1 MHEIEGGSLELEE
14 QPEQQ
19 PGQEPVQT
27 RPALWR
33 WILGTVI
40 IFVGWLL
47 IGTVLTAVTVGFFGL
62 DLAAIAGTDDAS
74 REIVNSYEPWQAATS
89 ILISFL
95 PLLMLPIA
103 LHQLL
108 LREDLKSLFTRS
120 NRSFSR
126 EVLQGAVIMAALLVV
141 AGPPDLLLN
150 GDDYQWSFDSSR
162 FIPYLLVAAT
172 LIPMQ
177 TTAEEVFYR
186 GWIQQRLENG
196 RRSIWFVSFASGAL
210 FALPHL
216 GNPEVNGE
224 LFLAILGYGASGFMF
239 AWVTMRDKSIGVA
252 VGAHGANNI
261 LAGLLISSADSA
273 LPAASIWTT
282 PSVSWGP
289 AALFSILMIPAFIW
303 LTGKWNAKVAE

>member
-1 MHEIEGGSLELEE
+1 MELEE
-14 QPEQQ
+14 QPEQ
-19 PGQEPVQT
+19 EPVET

-33 WILGTVI
+33 WILGTVVI
-40 IFVGWLL
+40 LGGWLV
-47 IGTVLTAVTVGFFGL
+47 IGTVLTAVVVGLFGL
-62 DLAAIAGTDDAS
+62 DLQAIAGVDDKS
-74 REIVNSYEPWQAATS
+74 RAIVGSYEPWQAASS

-108 LREDLKSLFTRS
+108 LKQDLKSLFTRS
-120 NRSFSR
+120 SRSFSS
-126 EVLQGAVIMAALLVV
+126 EVFQGAAVMAALLIV
-141 AGPPDLLLN
+141 AGLPDLLIN
-150 GDDYQWSFDSSR
+150 SDDYKWTFDASR
-162 FIPYLLVAAT
+162 FLPYLFVAAT

-196 RRSIWFVSFASGAL
+196 RRSIWFVSLASAAL

-224 LFLAILGYGASGFMF
+224 LFLAVLGYGASGFMF

-252 VGAHGANNI
+252 VGAHAANNI
-261 LAGLLISSADSA
+261 LAGLLVSTADSA

-289 AALFSILMIPAFIW
+289 AAIFSILMIPAFIW
-303 LTGKWNAKVAE
+303 LTGKWNAKVA

>member
-1 MHEIEGGSLELEE
+1 MELEE
-14 QPEQQ
+14 QPEQ
-19 PGQEPVQT
+19 EPVET

-33 WILGTVI
+33 WILGTVVI
-40 IFVGWLL
+40 LGGWLV
-47 IGTVLTAVTVGFFGL
+47 IGTVLTAVVVGLFGL
-62 DLAAIAGTDDAS
+62 DLQAIAGVDDKS
-74 REIVNSYEPWQAATS
+74 RAIVSSYEPWQAASS

-108 LREDLKSLFTRS
+108 LKQDLKSLFTRS
-120 NRSFSR
+120 SRSFSS
-126 EVLQGAVIMAALLVV
+126 EVFQGAAVMAALLIV
-141 AGPPDLLLN
+141 AGLPDLLIN
-150 GDDYQWSFDSSR
+150 SDDYKWTFDASR
-162 FIPYLLVAAT
+162 FLPYLFVAAT

-196 RRSIWFVSFASGAL
+196 RRSIWFVSLASAAL

-224 LFLAILGYGASGFMF
+224 LFLAVLGYGASGFMF

-252 VGAHGANNI
+252 VGAHAANNI
-261 LAGLLISSADSA
+261 LAGLLVSTADSA

-289 AALFSILMIPAFIW
+289 AAIFSILMIPAFIW
-303 LTGKWNAKVAE
+303 LTGKWNAKVA

>member
-1 MHEIEGGSLELEE
+1 MELEE
-14 QPEQQ
+14 QPEYNEEQA
-19 PGQEPVQT
+19 EI

-33 WILGTVI
+33 FILGTVI
-40 IFVGWLL
+40 IFGGWLV
-47 IGTVLTAVTVGFFGL
+47 IGTVLTAVVVGLFGL
-62 DLAAIAGTDDAS
+62 DLRAIAGTDDAS
-74 REIVNSYEPWQAATS
+74 RAIVSSYEPWQAASS

-103 LHQLL
+103 LHRLL
-108 LREDLKSLFTRS
+108 LKKELKSLFTRS
-120 NRSFSR
+120 SRSFAT
-126 EVLQGAVIMAALLVV
+126 EVFRGAAVMAALLLA
-141 AGPPDLLLN
+141 AGLPDLALN
-150 GDDYQWSFDSSR
+150 GEDYKWTFDPAR
-162 FIPYLLVAAT
+162 FIPYLLIAAT

-196 RRSIWFVSFASGAL
+196 RRSIWFVSLASAAL

-239 AWVTMRDKSIGVA
+239 AWVTMRDKSIGLA
-252 VGAHGANNI
+252 VGAHAANNVM
-261 LAGLLISSADSA
+261 AGLLVSSADSA

-282 PSVSWGP
+282 PTVSWGP
-289 AALFSILMIPAFIW
+289 AAIFSILMIPAFIW

>member
-1 MHEIEGGSLELEE
+1 MELEE
-14 QPEQQ
+14 QPEYNEEQV
-19 PGQEPVQT
+19 EI

-33 WILGTVI
+33 FILGTVI
-40 IFVGWLL
+40 IFGGWLV
-47 IGTVLTAVTVGFFGL
+47 IGTVLTAVVVGLFGL
-62 DLAAIAGTDDAS
+62 DLRAIAGTDDAS
-74 REIVNSYEPWQAATS
+74 RAIVSSYEPWQAASS

-103 LHQLL
+103 LHRLL
-108 LREDLKSLFTRS
+108 LKKELKSLFTRS
-120 NRSFSR
+120 SR
-126 EVLQGAVIMAALLVV
+126 PFASEVFRGAAVMAALLLA
-141 AGPPDLLLN
+141 AGLPDLALN
-150 GDDYQWSFDSSR
+150 SEDYKWTFDPAR
-162 FIPYLLVAAT
+162 FIPYLLIAAT

-196 RRSIWFVSFASGAL
+196 RRSIWFVSLASAAL

-239 AWVTMRDKSIGVA
+239 AWVTMRDKSIGLA
-252 VGAHGANNI
+252 VGAHAANNVM
-261 LAGLLISSADSA
+261 AGLLVSSADSA

-282 PSVSWGP
+282 PTVSWGP
-289 AALFSILMIPAFIW
+289 AAIFSILMIPAFIW

>member
-1 MHEIEGGSLELEE
+1 MEFEE
-14 QPEQQ
+14 QPEYNEAQV
-19 PGQEPVQT
+19 EI

-33 WILGTVI
+33 FILGTVI
-40 IFVGWLL
+40 IFGGWLV
-47 IGTVLTAVTVGFFGL
+47 IGTVLTAVVVGQFGL
-62 DLAAIAGTDDAS
+62 DLRAIAGTDDVS
-74 REIVNSYEPWQAATS
+74 RAIVNSYEPWQSASS

-103 LHQLL
+103 LHRLL
-108 LREDLKSLFTRS
+108 LKKELKTLFTRS
-120 NRSFSR
+120 SRSFAS
-126 EVLQGAVIMAALLVV
+126 EVFRGAAIMAALLIA
-141 AGPPDLLLN
+141 AGLPDLALN
-150 GDDYQWSFDSSR
+150 NEDYRWTFDPAR
-162 FIPYLLVAAT
+162 FIPYLLIAAT

-196 RRSIWFVSFASGAL
+196 RRSIWFVSLASGAL

-224 LFLAILGYGASGFMF
+224 LLLAVLGYGASGFMF
-239 AWVTMRDKSIGVA
+239 AWVTMRDKSIGLA
-252 VGAHGANNI
+252 VGAHAANNI
-261 LAGLLISSADSA
+261 MAGLLLSSADSA

-289 AALFSILMIPAFIW
+289 AAIFSILMIPAFIW
-303 LTGKWNAKVAE
+303 LTGKWKAKVAE